1 MPAFVRDEVT
11 LHYELDGDG
20 PPVVYISGFGA
31 HSNDALSAVFRAV
44 LAERFTVL
52 AVDNR
57 GSGQTVVPP
66 GAQATVDDMADDI
79 ATLLDHHRLG
89 PAHVIGISMGGCI
102 AMTLALR
109 HPRHVRSLVSA
120 VSAAHAAKPSRTAFA
135 LETARLL
142 RDQGVPRQLINRI
155 SALHLLSEAMFQY
168 ADFIQRWVDAP
179 PDPFEQSRAGY
190 ELQAAALERYDIR
203 HQLQHIHAPTLVVS
217 SPDDFLAPPRYQ
229 EEIAAGIPG
238 AHFKSYPGGHVFML
252 LPLVA
257 GQFVQDILDF
267 WAQH

>member
-31 HSNDALSAVFRAV
+31 HSNDALSAVFRVV

-66 GAQATVDDMADDI
+66 GAKATLDDMADDI
-79 ATLLDHHRLG
+79 ATLLDHHRLD

-109 HPRHVRSLVSA
+109 HPRHVRSLIPA
-120 VSAAHAAKPSRTAFA
+120 VTAAHSVTPSRTAFA
-135 LETARLL
+135 LETTRLM

-155 SALHLLSEAMFQY
+155 SALHLLSEEMFQHT
-168 ADFIQRWVDAP
+168 DFIDKWVNAP

-190 ELQAAALERYDIR
+190 ELQVAALEQYDIR
-203 HQLQHIHAPTLVVS
+203 HRLQHIHAPTLVVS
-217 SPDDFLAPPRYQ
+217 SPDDFLAPPHYQ
-229 EEIAAGIPG
+229 EEIAASIPG
-238 AHFKSYPGGHVFML
+238 AQLKRYPGGHVFML
-252 LPLVA
+252 LPPVA

-267 WAQH
+267 WARH